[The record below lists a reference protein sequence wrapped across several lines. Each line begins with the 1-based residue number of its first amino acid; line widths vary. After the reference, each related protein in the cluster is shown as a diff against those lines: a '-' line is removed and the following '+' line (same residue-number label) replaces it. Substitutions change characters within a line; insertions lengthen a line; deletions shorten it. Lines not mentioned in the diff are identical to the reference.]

1 MPAVVGAGSWGTALA
16 NVLARA
22 SKTRGSV
29 EPVKLW
35 ARDPALVESMKRDR
49 RNAKYLPHV
58 QLLANVEPTSSLK
71 EALDGASTVVHA
83 VPSKATRAMAHEYGP
98 LLARDAVVVSATKG
112 LERGSYLRMSEVIAE
127 ESGRPCAAIS
137 GPNHAEEVGAGQP
150 TAAVIAFPDMSVA
163 TPLAQQFSTP
173 VFKAYP
179 RRDILGT
186 EICGAYK
193 NVVALAGGMAAG
205 LGWGDNC
212 AAALVTLGV
221 DEMADLARY
230 LGGDERTVTG
240 LAGIG
245 DLVATATSKHSRNR
259 SYGEQLALGSTMAD
273 IEKKM
278 NGMVAEGVFAVRA
291 FEDYANSEKMDL
303 PLTHTV
309 YRIVHEGLPVP
320 KGVELLLSKV

>member
-1 MPAVVGAGSWGTALA
+1 MPAVMGAGSWGTALA
-16 NVLARA
+16 NVLAHA
-22 SKTRGSV
+22 SPHARVS
-29 EPVKLW
+29 LW
-35 ARDPALVESMKRDR
+35 ARDPALVESMRKDR
-49 RNAKYLPHV
+49 RNGKYLPHV
-58 QLLANVEPTSSLK
+58 ALAPNVEPTSSLK
-71 EALDGASTVVHA
+71 EALDGERTIVHA
-83 VPSKATRAMAHEYGP
+83 IPSKATRAMAHEYRAHV
-98 LLARDAVVVSATKG
+98 ARDAVIVSATKG
-112 LERGSYLRMSEVIAE
+112 LERGTYLRMSEVIAE

-163 TPLAQQFSTP
+163 NELAKQFNTR
-173 VFKAYP
+173 VFKAYA

-212 AAALVTLGV
+212 QAALVTLGV

-240 LAGIG
+240 LAGVG

-259 SYGEQLALGSTMAD
+259 FYGEQLALGMTMPE

-291 FEDYANSEKMDL
+291 FEDYANAEKMDL

-309 YRIVHEGLPVP
+309 YRIVHEQLPVP